1 MFKYIVKRL
10 LFAVLALFIVM
21 SLVFLLMACLKVYPI
36 SQVKGETDSAYK
48 DRLRDMGFLDPV
60 IVRYFNYW
68 KTFFDPVN
76 GKLFGEV
83 FNTPGTSLLTK
94 FFQYAPNT
102 LYIGIISYIVAII
115 IGFTFGIISAVY
127 RGKWQDTFINVFSV
141 ILISVPSFIIGILLL
156 KIAGAINIPQ
166 RFINFDN
173 ENFNI
178 QELITSSIMP
188 ILALTFGLASTLT
201 YYVRNELVEVLSQ
214 DYIKTAMS
222 KGLKKYQIIIRH
234 GIRNSL
240 IPALSIL
247 GPSFLSIITGS
258 IAIETIFGIQGMGNM
273 LYWAIL
279 SNQFYIVMF
288 QTFFFSLLYNLIVLI
303 LDISFTFI
311 DPRIKIA
318 ESSQTSIYNL
328 TKSTILRLNW
338 KRRWKKALTKSE
350 SHLWVNNSDSL
361 FFSLKE
367 LNLINHKEKTV
378 TLSEKLRNSYN
389 IDLEVKYLIIGKD
402 ILKIKP
408 EIVTGGVDYESK

>member
-36 SQVKGETDSAYK
+36 AKTKNETTADYEAK
-48 DRLRDMGFLDPV
+48 LATMGFLDPI

-68 KTFFDPVN
+68 KTFFNPVN
-76 GKLFGEV
+76 GQVFGEV
-83 FNTPGTSLLTK
+83 FQQQGTPLLTK

-102 LYIGIISYIVAII
+102 LYIGVISYIVAII

-127 RGKWQDTFINVFSV
+127 RGKWQDTLINVFSV

-156 KIAGAINIPQ
+156 KLAGVLKLPQ
-166 RFINFDN
+166 VFINFDN
-173 ENFNI
+173 NNFNI

-222 KGLKKYQIIIRH
+222 KGLKRYQIIIRH

-288 QTFFFSLLYNLIVLI
+288 QTFFLSLLYNLIVLA

-328 TKSTILRLNW
+328 AKSSALRLAWRNRW
-338 KRRWKKALTKSE
+338 KRALLKNE
-350 SHLWVNNSDSL
+350 AHLWVNNSDSL

-367 LNLINHKEKTV
+367 LNVIDYKKKTV
-378 TLSEKLRNSYN
+378 TLNDQLRNSYN
-389 IDLEVKYLIIGKD
+389 IGLEVKYLIIGKN

-408 EIVTGGVDYESK
+408 EIVTGGV